1 MAIFTHSTKTFEY
14 IQQVSQLL
22 LLLLLLPWSVGS
34 VTFERLMSYEM
45 LDLSFLLTIKR
56 R

>member
-14 IQQVSQLL
+14 IQQVSQL